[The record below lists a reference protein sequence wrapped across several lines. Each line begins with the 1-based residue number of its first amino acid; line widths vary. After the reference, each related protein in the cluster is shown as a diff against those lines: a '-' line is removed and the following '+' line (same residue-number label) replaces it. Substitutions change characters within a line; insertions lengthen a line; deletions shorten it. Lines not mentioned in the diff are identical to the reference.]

1 MVRTMSEQSCQ
12 RSATTPTEV
21 ANFLQQFND
30 WRRGAES
37 PQPDPIA
44 VGLAIDAAIEML
56 NRLESAEKE
65 AAINKAKHKTP
76 DCYW

>member
-1 MVRTMSEQSCQ
+1 MSEQSCH

-44 VGLAIDAAIEML
+44 IGLAIDAAIEML
-56 NRLESAEKE
+56 NRLETVEQE
-65 AAINKAKHKTP
+65 ARTFNHG
-76 DCYW
+76 